1 MLYSTFVNHIKNKS
15 RILFLWCL
23 CFVIPGSFL
32 YSNEF
37 SQALPIQVQLIC
49 DQTSLQAEVPFWVG
63 IRLQHQE
70 GCHSYWKNPGDAGFA
85 TSIDWSLP
93 PNIQAGETEWA
104 VPQKFHLNSVVGLG
118 YKGDVLLL
126 TKMTPTK
133 DFAGENIELKAA
145 IRWLVCSEASCIP
158 GETEAILTLPA
169 SPNSQDKN
177 SKDMI
182 AAALGKLPASYQE
195 IRAVRK
201 DGLIVLHL
209 SGVDHLPFPKPTFFP
224 ETAELVDLKKEP
236 IVTTPRNSA
245 GEYLIAMAEGAAAS
259 DRLKGVLLWHDA
271 GDPASVALKIDL
283 PIHEDEK
290 ALIGFVDP
298 QDLKK
303 AVVHADQ
310 SHAGLALP
318 AAEFEG
324 GWGLALVFAFV
335 GGMILNLMPCVL
347 PVISFKVLSFVKMS
361 GQSRLLVLKHGVL
374 FTLGVLVSFWALAI
388 AMLVLQIYG
397 KSVGWGF
404 QLQEPVFV
412 VILATG
418 LMIFAL
424 SLFGIFEFGTL
435 FASLAGQ
442 AQANPRA
449 KKEGLSA
456 SFFSGVLATAVATPC
471 TGPFLGSAI
480 GFAVTLPP
488 LHALLV
494 FTCLGL
500 GMAFPYLLL
509 SCYPRLLAFLPK
521 PGNWMVTFKELM
533 GFMMMATVLWLLW
546 VYSAQTSSLA
556 LLMVLFAFLLIT
568 VGFWVHGRWG
578 TFIYSKST
586 RFLSGM
592 FTLICLMTGCY
603 ILSLSANL
611 PRESIASS
619 AEKGGWETFSAERVA
634 ELQKQG
640 VPVFIDFTA
649 KWCLICQT
657 NHLVLSTEKVES
669 KFQEL
674 GVVKMIADWTSNDE
688 EITKVLRQYGRNGV
702 PLYLLYGAAKES
714 PTILPQ
720 VLTPDI
726 VIEHL
731 NAMEGGIK
739 KLASFKGD
747 SFAEPHF

>member
-1 MLYSTFVNHIKNKS
+1 MIPGFSLYSDAVPESSPVKI
-15 RILFLWCL
+15 
-23 CFVIPGSFL
+23 
-32 YSNEF
+32 E
-37 SQALPIQVQLIC
+37 LIY
-49 DQTSLQAEVPFWVG
+49 DQSSLQADVPFWVG

-85 TSIDWSLP
+85 THIDWNLP
-93 PNIQAGETEWA
+93 QNIQAGEIEWPI
-104 VPQKFHLNSVVGLG
+104 PQKFSSNSTVGMG
-118 YKGDVLLL
+118 YEGDILLL

-133 DFAGENIELKAA
+133 EFAGGNVEVKAV
-145 IRWLVCSEASCIP
+145 IHWLVCSDANCMP
-158 GETEAILTLPA
+158 GETEVTLTLPVH
-169 SPNSQDKN
+169 PNSQSNMWKEMV
-177 SKDMI
+177 SS
-182 AAALGKLPASYQE
+182 AVEKLPTNHE
-195 IRAVRK
+195 KIRAVRK
-201 DGLIVLHL
+201 DGLIVIHL
-209 SGVDHLPFPKPTFFP
+209 SGVDQIASPTSAFFP

-236 IVTTPRNSA
+236 IATSTSNSA
-245 GEYLIAMAEGAAAS
+245 GEYLITMAEGSSAS
-259 DRLKGVLLWHDA
+259 DRLKGVLLLHNVSESE
-271 GDPASVALKIDL
+271 PIALNIDL
-283 PIHEDEK
+283 PIHGDEK

-303 AVVHADQ
+303 AVVLGNQ
-310 SHAGLALP
+310 SNDEIASTGS
-318 AAEFEG
+318 EFEG
-324 GWGLALVFAFV
+324 GLGLALLFAFV

-361 GQSRLLVLKHGVL
+361 GQNRLLVLKHGMM

-388 AMLVLQIYG
+388 AMLVLQVYG

-404 QLQEPVFV
+404 QLQEPIFV

-424 SLFGIFEFGTL
+424 SLFGIFEFGTF

-442 AQANPRA
+442 AQANPGT
-449 KKEGLSA
+449 KKEGLSG

-488 LHALLV
+488 VYALLV

-509 SCYPRLLAFLPK
+509 SFFPSLLAFLPK

-546 VYSAQTSSLA
+546 VYSAQTSSMA

-568 VGFWVHGRWG
+568 LGFWAYGRWG
-578 TFIYSKST
+578 TLINSKRT
-586 RFLSGM
+586 RFLSGA
-592 FTLICLMTGCY
+592 FALTCLMVGCY
-603 ILSLSANL
+603 TVYLSASL
-611 PRESIASS
+611 PPETSIASY
-619 AEKGGWETFSAERVA
+619 ENGEWEPFSAERVA

-657 NHLVLSTEKVES
+657 NHLVLSMEKVEN

-674 GVVKMIADWTSNDE
+674 GVVKMKADWTSNDE
-688 EITKVLRQYGRNGV
+688 EITKVLRQFGRNGV
-702 PLYLLYGAAKES
+702 PLYLLYGASEGS

-720 VLTPDI
+720 VLTPDV

-731 NAMEGGIK
+731 SAVEGDLK
-739 KLASFKGD
+739 KIASSEGD
-747 SFAEPHF
+747 SLESNH